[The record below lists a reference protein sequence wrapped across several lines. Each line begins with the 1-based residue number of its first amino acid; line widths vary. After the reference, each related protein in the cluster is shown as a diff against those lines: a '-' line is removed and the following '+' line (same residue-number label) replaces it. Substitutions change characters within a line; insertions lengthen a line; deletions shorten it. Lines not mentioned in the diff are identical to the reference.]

1 MTGDQSKSG
10 LIDPAAQP
18 SVTSRGRRLCPR
30 QSALSET
37 SFKSDG
43 SPGQQQSG
51 AKRDQ
56 RKTKPIRFDVK
67 AAARSFRFQGV
78 AGLPG
83 AKSPSAA

>member
-1 MTGDQSKSG
+1 
-10 LIDPAAQP
+10 
-18 SVTSRGRRLCPR
+18 
-30 QSALSET
+30 LSET

-56 RKTKPIRFDVK
+56 RKTKPIRFYVK